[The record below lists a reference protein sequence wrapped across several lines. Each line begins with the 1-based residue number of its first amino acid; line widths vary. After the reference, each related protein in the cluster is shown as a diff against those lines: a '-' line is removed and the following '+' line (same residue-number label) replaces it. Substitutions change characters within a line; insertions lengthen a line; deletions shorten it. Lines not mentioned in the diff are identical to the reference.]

1 MTLTISE
8 QVTIV
13 AFVLVFLVLLVR
25 FADSSDCINR
35 QLQWW
40 SCASLPNINPGNWS
54 HRFMAPRINN
64 VFARTALG
72 CGLLICFAGNSQAQ
86 KSYSTSRYRGQQLL
100 EERQVYDTNSQ
111 QNFESKGGFQAMSPD
126 RWSLPPLG
134 SRPTV
139 VNQPEESKS
148 RTAPKLTNKFK
159 VPAKFRDAELK
170 APSSKPAASY
180 WSQAGIDI
188 PLKPEGR
195 GSAERNP
202 LPNSEYPLPVSK
214 VQKTLE
220 PIKSLS
226 LAMPFVG
233 SPNRVNELNRVNEVD
248 LEQGRQEQVQV
259 FDSQHSVSSGSG
271 SRLSGSFPL
280 DLGFRRSEITKRP
293 SVDFS
298 PPAAYPAAECDGG
311 KSNSPGLEEIIRT
324 GRFLSSANVSF
335 LKPVLQGDVAF
346 NTSGSAGQI
355 HENFEYDYNSA
366 SQFSLGFES
375 QAGPGINVSY
385 WEFDGA
391 SETASWTNPD
401 VNNNLQTIDFGG
413 LLGGRQISTRGEG
426 DTVTVTDALDIQ
438 RIEASF
444 YKDIKFKVSR
454 MSGRFGFQ
462 WIEINRQTNA
472 LYAETFFAGGETIT
486 WAGADQFQGAGPTFG
501 FDYFRPIGH
510 TKIEFLASGDCGLS
524 FGHRDKVVNVVVN
537 ETPDVVFQ
545 NGGDDEF
552 LTNLNL
558 FMGVQYVISRGGN
571 RCFYLRSGLDYQAWL
586 GADNT
591 TASNSDFGLRGFSL
605 TLGYNR

>member
-1 MTLTISE
+1 MS
-8 QVTIV
+8 V
-13 AFVLVFLVLLVR
+13 A
-25 FADSSDCINR
+25 
-35 QLQWW
+35 
-40 SCASLPNINPGNWS
+40 
-54 HRFMAPRINN
+54 
-64 VFARTALG
+64 ALG
-72 CGLLICFAGNSQAQ
+72 GSSRLLNSKWFHYLMALRLKMHVLQIGLVCWALTGFAVSAQAQ
-86 KSYSTSRYRGQQLL
+86 KSYSTTRYRGQQLL
-100 EERQVYDTNSQ
+100 EERQVYETNNQ
-111 QNFESKGGFQAMSPD
+111 LNFESTGTFQTMSPD
-126 RWSLPPLG
+126 RWSMPPRG
-134 SRPTV
+134 SRPRV
-139 VNQPEESKS
+139 VSQSGELKS
-148 RTAPKLTNKFK
+148 QTASNLTKKFK
-159 VPAKFRDAELK
+159 VASKSRDAELK
-170 APSSKPAASY
+170 VPAKKTSDSY

-188 PLKPEGR
+188 
-195 GSAERNP
+195 S
-202 LPNSEYPLPVSK
+202 
-214 VQKTLE
+214 
-220 PIKSLS
+220 
-226 LAMPFVG
+226 
-233 SPNRVNELNRVNEVD
+233 
-248 LEQGRQEQVQV
+248 LEQ
-259 FDSQHSVSSGSG
+259 
-271 SRLSGSFPL
+271 
-280 DLGFRRSEITKRP
+280 GFRRSEITKRP

-298 PPAAYPAAECDGG
+298 PPVGYPAAECDWGESG
-311 KSNSPGLEEIIRT
+311 SPTFEEILRT
-324 GRFLSSANVSF
+324 GRFFSSANVSF

-346 NTSGSAGQI
+346 DISGSAGQF
-355 HENFEYDYNSA
+355 HDNFEYDYNSA

-375 QAGPGINVSY
+375 LAGPGINVSY

-401 VNNNLQTIDFGG
+401 VNHNLQTIDFGG
-413 LLGGRQISTRGEG
+413 LLGGRGISTRGFD

-472 LYAETFFAGGETIT
+472 LYAETFFEGGETHT

-524 FGHRDKVVNVVVN
+524 FGHRDKVVKVVVN
-537 ETPDVVFQ
+537 ADFDNGFETPDIVFQ

-591 TASNSDFGLRGFSL
+591 TASNSDFGLRGFSV